1 MPLKDICFFPR
12 IKMAEA
18 DLFPII
24 AAVMVFASFALF
36 FAAIYFY
43 LRYVAE
49 RKRVIERIK
58 TEPIEFTL
66 KDAGGKTAGN
76 EPASSLGA
84 VFGVLQKV
92 GKIVRADDKADAK
105 EKRLAFLRAGI
116 RSENAPLV
124 FWGAKYVMGVL
135 FPAAF
140 IFSTPLFLKPMKPSV
155 TLVLSLCL
163 VMAGF
168 YIPDLWLKLKTSGRK
183 KQIRD
188 ALPDALDLLVIC
200 VESGMGLDAA
210 MNRVGEEI
218 RIKSP
223 AISDEFRLFNLE
235 VRAGKAKRDAL
246 KNLSLR
252 TDHEDVNSLV
262 TLLIQTEKF
271 GTSIAHSLRVYSDSF
286 RAKRTQRAE
295 EIAAKLPVKILIPLA
310 LFIFPSM
317 FIAILGPGT
326 IRIFRLFL
334 GSAAK

>member
-1 MPLKDICFFPR
+1 
-12 IKMAEA
+12 MAEA
-18 DLFPII
+18 DFFPLI

-36 FAAIYFY
+36 FTAIYFY
-43 LRYVAE
+43 SRWVAE
-49 RKRVIERIK
+49 RRRLIERIE
-58 TEPIEFTL
+58 TEPIGFTL
-66 KDAGGKTAGN
+66 KEAGGKTAGN
-76 EPASSLGA
+76 EPANYLRAILG
-84 VFGVLQKV
+84 VFRRV
-92 GKIVRADDKADAK
+92 GKIVRADEKADAK

-116 RSENAPLV
+116 RSENMPLV

-135 FPAAF
+135 FPAVF
-140 IFSTPLFLKPMKPSV
+140 IFSRPLFLNPMKPSV

-168 YIPDLWLKLKTSGRK
+168 YIPDLWLKLKTSRRK
-183 KQIRD
+183 KEIRD
-188 ALPDALDLLVIC
+188 ALPDALDLLVVC
-200 VESGMGLDAA
+200 VEAGMGLDAA
-210 MNRVGEEI
+210 MHRVGEEV
-218 RIKSP
+218 RIASP

-286 RAKRTQRAE
+286 RTKRAQRAE
-295 EIAAKLPVKILIPLA
+295 EIAAKLPVKILLPLA

-317 FIAILGPGT
+317 FIAILGPGA

-334 GSAAK
+334 GSVAK